1 MKIGRMS
8 FAIEL
13 DGKIKIVALPQSQER
28 KELLLAVMQSA
39 MDGKIVV
46 SDAPDDFKF
55 VEVDTI

>member
-8 FAIEL
+8 FAVEI
-13 DGKIKIVALPQSQER
+13 DDKIKFVALPKSQEM

-46 SDAPDDFKF
+46 SDAPSDFKF
-55 VEVDTI
+55 VEL

>member
-8 FAIEL
+8 FAVEL
-13 DGKIKIVALPQSQER
+13 DGKIKLVALPKSQEM

-46 SDAPDDFKF
+46 SDAPSDFKF
-55 VEVDTI
+55 VEL